1 MSLIGWLGVVSAIVS
16 ILAFLFAVWVWLRSN
31 AKTRELEGVIQS
43 VYDVSGTIIWDMQ
56 VLNSEDS
63 TTRLSNAEKS
73 LGLVSA
79 LHTMTGK
86 YAGSGM
92 ILQETE
98 LGTLLQRG
106 VVWNNRM
113 ITELERSERVREIWL
128 VTPDLEPDLS
138 DPRTGRIVAN
148 NLKSGK
154 RYVYFCPSDLDELEV
169 EQTRLLANIGA
180 LKSSR
185 QASRVTI
192 VPIDPKVHGRIF
204 QRGNTIFFYSEN
216 PEWAAGTAFE
226 EVIFTRISARG
237 IFWQEHAPAV
247 AGEIQSALRKELQAW
262 RVRPDRVPACR
273 PV

>member
-1 MSLIGWLGVVSAIVS
+1 MSLIEWLGVVSAIVS

-31 AKTRELEGVIQS
+31 AKTKELEGVIQS

-56 VLNSEDS
+56 VLHFEDPA
-63 TTRLSNAEKS
+63 TRLRNAEKS

-86 YAGSGM
+86 YVGNGM

-98 LGTLLQRG
+98 FGTLLQRG
-106 VVWNNRM
+106 VIWSNRM
-113 ITELERSERVREIWL
+113 ITELERSERIREIWL
-128 VTPDLEPDLS
+128 VSPDLEPDLS
-138 DPRTGRIVAN
+138 DPRTGRIVAD

-180 LKSSR
+180 LKPSR

-192 VPIDPKVHGRIF
+192 VPIDPKVHGRVF
-204 QRGNTIFFYSEN
+204 QRGNTIFFFSEN
-216 PEWAAGTAFE
+216 PEWAAGAAFE
-226 EVIFTRISARG
+226 EVIFTQISARG
-237 IFWQEHAPAV
+237 LFWQEHTPAI
-247 AGEIQSALRKELQAW
+247 AGEIQLALKKELQVW
-262 RVRPDRVPACR
+262 RRKSPHKAAAC
-273 PV
+273 

>member
-1 MSLIGWLGVVSAIVS
+1 MSLIEWLGAVSAIIS
-16 ILAFLFAVWVWLRSN
+16 ILAFLFAVWIWLRSN
-31 AKTRELEGVIQS
+31 AKTRELERVIQS
-43 VYDVSGTIIWDMQ
+43 VYDVSGSIVWDMQ

-63 TTRLSNAEKS
+63 ASRLRNAEKS

-86 YAGSGM
+86 YAGSGL

-98 LGTLLQRG
+98 LGTLVQRG
-106 VVWNNRM
+106 VIWSNRM
-113 ITELERSERVREIWL
+113 ITELETSERVREIWL
-128 VTPDLEPDLS
+128 VMPDLEPDLS
-138 DPRTGRIVAN
+138 DPRTGKIVAD
-148 NLKSGK
+148 NLKCGK

-169 EQTRLLANIGA
+169 EKTRLLANIGA

-192 VPIDPKVHGRIF
+192 VPIDPRVHGHVF
-204 QRGNTIFFYSEN
+204 QRGNTIFFFSEN

-237 IFWQEHAPAV
+237 LFWQEHTPMV
-247 AGEIQSALRKELQAW
+247 AGEIHSALKKELQVWQRKLSA
-262 RVRPDRVPACR
+262 
-273 PV
+273 